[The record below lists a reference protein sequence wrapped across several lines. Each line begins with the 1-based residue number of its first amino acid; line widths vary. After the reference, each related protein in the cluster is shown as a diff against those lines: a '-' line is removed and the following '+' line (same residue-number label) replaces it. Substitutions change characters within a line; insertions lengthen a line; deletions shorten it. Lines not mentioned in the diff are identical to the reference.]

1 MFLVRYFAYSFN
13 FKNIFKRVDEKMWK
27 VIIYFLLLSMISL
40 FPMNYLIVKEQGWRL
55 DFIEQSFESSTPSWE
70 LPENCEITANQFSC
84 TTNIEYEYQH
94 DGITYIF
101 NYQGSDYDL
110 TKKQILFESNQ
121 IVYTNGEGARMIG
134 YDYKGF
140 EDSVN
145 FREINLKTG
154 QEKTDAYIELGQ
166 SIESSF
172 SNYIVIY
179 TLLVNTF
186 INISLY
192 ILFFV
197 LLSLVLQLFRFGYS
211 KFFRYIDS
219 LKFLV
224 FIMGLPA
231 MLSFLVGFVEPAFS
245 PVFFQFGMGLITMVV
260 MLVYG
265 KKEFA

>member
-1 MFLVRYFAYSFN
+1 MFLVRYFVYSFN

-55 DFIEQSFESSTPSWE
+55 DFIEQSFTITPNWE
-70 LPENCEITANQFSC
+70 LPENCGITANQLSC
-84 TTNIEYEYQH
+84 TTNIEYEYFH
-94 DGITYIF
+94 EGIIYIF
-101 NYQGSDYDL
+101 NYQGNDYDL
-110 TKKQILFESNQ
+110 NKKQILFESNQ

-140 EDSVN
+140 EGPVN
-145 FREINLKTG
+145 FREINLKSG
-154 QEKTDAYIELGQ
+154 QEKIDAYLAFGQ
-166 SIESSF
+166 SIENSF

-179 TLLVNTF
+179 ALLVNTL
-186 INISLY
+186 INMSLY

-197 LLSLVLQLFRFGYS
+197 LLSFVLQLFRFGYS

-224 FIMGLPA
+224 FIMGVPA